1 MITVAICLI
10 YYGIAVWLYQM
21 YLWVLDGR
29 WVSIPVLA
37 VWKVVF
43 GSPATD
49 RSMLGTLARW
59 VLDWPLSLTLMV
71 LGVSIISAALII
83 RQGVRARR
91 LQLRRKWVAEQCEQ
105 SGYTPWDVPKVLAEL
120 EAPPV
125 VNHDGGK
132 GL

>member
-29 WVSIPVLA
+29 WVSIPVSA

-59 VLDWPLSLTLMV
+59 VLDWPLSLTLIV
-71 LGVSIISAALII
+71 LGVGIISAALII
-83 RQGVRARR
+83 RRELGRAAFSYAENGSPNNASNPAIRLGMYRR
-91 LQLRRKWVAEQCEQ
+91 SSQNLRPRQ
-105 SGYTPWDVPKVLAEL
+105 S
-120 EAPPV
+120 
-125 VNHDGGK
+125 
-132 GL
+132 